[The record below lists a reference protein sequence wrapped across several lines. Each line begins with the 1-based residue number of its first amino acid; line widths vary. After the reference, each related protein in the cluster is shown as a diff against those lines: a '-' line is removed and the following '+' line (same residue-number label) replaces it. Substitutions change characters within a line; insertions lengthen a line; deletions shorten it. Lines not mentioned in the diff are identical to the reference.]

1 MGTADAAAATTKN
14 STTILDKEIKKVPMT
29 AFVLDIAGSESTGG
43 AGCQADLRTFHQL
56 GVYGTCALTC
66 IVAFDPAH
74 NWDHRFV
81 PIDADVLKN
90 QVEASTACW
99 DIDTAKIG
107 MLGTVPVIDATAE
120 ILDDHKFSNVVVD
133 PVLICKGQ
141 EPGAALDIDNA
152 LREKI
157 LPLATVLT
165 PNMFETKTL
174 SGMAEINTVEEM
186 AEAAKIIAQQ
196 GPKAVL
202 VKGGVHL
209 PGDDAVDVLWDGEE
223 IHVYSEPKVAGV
235 LVSGAGDSLAAAVA
249 AELAKGAD
257 LHTAV
262 AHAKA
267 FVTAGINKRLA
278 AGTPFEVVWQGE

>member
-1 MGTADAAAATTKN
+1 
-14 STTILDKEIKKVPMT
+14 MT

-66 IVAFDPAH
+66 IVAFDPEN

-81 PIDADVLKN
+81 PIDAQVLRN

-99 DIDTAKIG
+99 DVDTVKIG
-107 MLGTVPVIDATAE
+107 MLGTVPVIEATAD
-120 ILDDHKFSNVVVD
+120 ILKEHNFQHVVVD

-152 LREKI
+152 LREQI

-165 PNMFETKTL
+165 PNMFDTKTL
-174 SGMAEINTVEEM
+174 SGMTEINTVDDM
-186 AEAAKIIAQQ
+186 AEAAKRISDH
-196 GPKAVL
+196 GPNAVL

-209 PGDDAVDVLWDGEE
+209 PGDEAVDVLWDGSEV
-223 IHVYSEPKVAGV
+223 HVYAEPKVEDV

-249 AELAKGAD
+249 AELAKGED
-257 LHTAV
+257 LQTAV
-262 AHAKA
+262 AHAKD
-267 FVTAGINKRLA
+267 FVTAGIHNRLSA
-278 AGTPFEVVWQGE
+278 ATPFEVVWQGE